1 MAERR
6 MFSKTIIDS
15 DMFLD
20 MPLSAQCLYFH
31 LAMRADD
38 DGFINSTSRVQRLI
52 GSSNDDF
59 KLLIAK
65 QFIIPFENGVV
76 VIKHWKIHNYIQK
89 DRYKETIYLAEKSM
103 LNQDESGVYTE
114 CVQDGYNVY
123 AQTRVGESSQ
133 ELGKTS
139 QEKDQ
144 NPIVL
149 PSKEEKQKKSE
160 DLRSN
165 ASVLFEQLWK
175 LYPKKEGKSSVSAK
189 SKKELLSAGYDEIA
203 SCIDFYVRTKPDWQ
217 HLMNGSTFFNGR
229 WKDYVTQNSDETS
242 VTPQGGE
249 DDGYDPFAQC
259 D

>member
-65 QFIIPFENGVV
+65 QFIIPFETGVV

-103 LNQDESGVYTE
+103 LNQEESGMYTE
-114 CVQDGYNVY
+114 RIQDGYNVY
-123 AQTRVGESSQ
+123 AQTRQDKSSQELGESSQ
-133 ELGKTS
+133 EKG
-139 QEKDQ
+139 Q
-144 NPIVL
+144 NPIAL

-165 ASVLFEQLWK
+165 ASDLFERLWK

-189 SKKELLSAGYDEIA
+189 SKKALLSAGYDEIA

-229 WKDYVTQNSDETS
+229 WKDYVTQYNDETTI
-242 VTPQGGE
+242 TPKGCEE
-249 DDGYDPFAQC
+249 DEHKPFAGC
-259 D
+259 Y